1 MAAVDALWVCFIQ
14 AFTVPVCFRMGS
26 EGYIYISAW
35 GFCVARSTVPG
46 NAKASMR
53 GTGNRYG
60 LPALFSYMYH
70 SLIFNILIRE
80 CQEKTF

>member
-1 MAAVDALWVCFIQ
+1 MVYIVQFPLLLVHELGLMDCSLYMHLRG
-14 AFTVPVCFRMGS
+14 AFSVVRFDL
-26 EGYIYISAW
+26 
-35 GFCVARSTVPG
+35 PG

-70 SLIFNILIRE
+70 SLIFNILIRGVSR
-80 CQEKTF
+80 KDVLV

>member
-1 MAAVDALWVCFIQ
+1 MSL
-14 AFTVPVCFRMGS
+14 
-26 EGYIYISAW
+26 YISAW
-35 GFCVARSTVPG
+35 ASALLVQTGLG

-70 SLIFNILIRE
+70 SLIFNILIRGVSR
-80 CQEKTF
+80 KDVLV